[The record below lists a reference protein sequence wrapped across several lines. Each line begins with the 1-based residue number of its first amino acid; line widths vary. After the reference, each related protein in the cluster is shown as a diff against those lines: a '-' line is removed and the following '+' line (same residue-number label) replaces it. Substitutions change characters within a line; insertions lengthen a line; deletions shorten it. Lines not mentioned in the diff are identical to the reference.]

1 MKRLQEI
8 SVNIARAAA
17 FCLPVV
23 IFVFYTVY
31 GCSGEKNTSNR
42 ENQTIAQIT
51 ASADSKLIIG
61 ISKHYPNYSDWL
73 LLADKNIVY
82 YDFYTMPFDS
92 AMALIGRCDGLLLS
106 GGPDVEP
113 SRFGKG
119 WDTARCEIDFRRDT
133 LEFALIDSARK
144 LRMPILGICRGEQ
157 ILNVYYGG
165 SLIIDIP
172 DDYKTT
178 IQHKCK
184 KSDTCFH
191 DVEVIEG
198 TLLQKLSG
206 AKSGEINTNHHQA
219 VDKLAKGFA
228 VGSRSPDGIVESIEW
243 AGGGAPPAGEPNII
257 AVQWHPERMNPKSPF
272 SLSLA
277 KCFLMWAKDY
287 KNGKAKR

>member
-1 MKRLQEI
+1 MKRLQNI
-8 SVNIARAAA
+8 SIIVAKAAA
-17 FCLPVV
+17 FYLPMV
-23 IFVFYTVY
+23 IFVFYTIY
-31 GCSGEKNTSNR
+31 GCSGDRNANTRKN
-42 ENQTIAQIT
+42 QAIAQIS
-51 ASADSKLIIG
+51 ANADSSLIIG

-82 YDFYTMPFDS
+82 FDFYTMPFDS
-92 AMALIGRCDGLLLS
+92 AMALIGKCDGLLLS

-144 LRMPILGICRGEQ
+144 LKMPILGICRGEQ

-172 DDYKTT
+172 EDYKTS
-178 IQHKCK
+178 IQHKCR

-198 TLLQKLSG
+198 TFLHKITG
-206 AKSGEINTNHHQA
+206 IKSGEINSNHHQA
-219 VDKLAKGFA
+219 VDRLAKGFA
-228 VGSRSPDGIVESIEW
+228 VGSRSTDGIVESIEW
-243 AGGGAPPAGEPNII
+243 AGGGTPPPGEPNII
-257 AVQWHPERMNPKSPF
+257 AVQWHPERMKPASP
-272 SLSLA
+272 LSLTLA
-277 KCFLMWAKDY
+277 KHFLMWAMEY
-287 KNGKAKR
+287 KKGKAKR